1 MVKDKEYKFTITFRN
16 EKDRDD
22 FRDKIT
28 SHKIKTGIPIYQIA
42 TMMLE
47 SFMQTK

>member
-1 MVKDKEYKFTITFRN
+1 MKAKEYKFTITFWN

-28 SHKIKTGIPIYQIA
+28 SHKIKTGMPIYQIA
-42 TMMLE
+42 TQMLKN
-47 SFMQTK
+47 FLQTK

>member
-1 MVKDKEYKFTITFRN
+1 MAVKPKEYKFTITFWN
-16 EKDRDD
+16 EKDRDE

-42 TMMLE
+42 LMLIKKL
-47 SFMQTK
+47 S